1 MVTITLELPDD
12 LYARLQAAADAAGET
27 IEEYTVRLLTAILLG
42 PNAADDPTLD
52 DQPDALQPPA

>member
-27 IEEYTVRLLTAILLG
+27 IEDYTVRLLTEILLG
-42 PNAADDPTLD
+42 PNAGDDLTQE
-52 DQPDALQPPA
+52 DQPDQSSPPQ

>member
-27 IEEYTVRLLTAILLG
+27 IEDYTVRLLTEILLG
-42 PNAADDPTLD
+42 PNAAADLLLD
-52 DQPDALQPPA
+52 DQPDALPPPE

>member
-27 IEEYTVRLLTAILLG
+27 IEDYTVKLLTTILLG
-42 PNAADDPTLD
+42 PTADSELTATEQSAPL
-52 DQPDALQPPA
+52 PPPQ

>member
-27 IEEYTVRLLTAILLG
+27 IEDYTVKLLTAILLG
-42 PNAADDPTLD
+42 PTADSELTPTEQSAPL
-52 DQPDALQPPA
+52 PPPQ